1 MFSGRIEIQS
11 PGALPN
17 NLAVDDLPH
26 RQATRNEL
34 LTSLLGRVSAAGI
47 KGAGGRLFIIERR
60 GDGVPIM
67 RRETRE
73 LSGKLPEFRLIAGS
87 ELCVSIPAASLEF
100 LVRPAPAAGRRNRT
114 CAATDAD
121 AAPPSPAAS
130 GAVAGWWPGMI

>member
-60 GDGVPIM
+60 ATVS
-67 RRETRE
+67 R
-73 LSGKLPEFRLIAGS
+73 SCAGKRGS
-87 ELCVSIPAASLEF
+87 
-100 LVRPAPAAGRRNRT
+100 
-114 CAATDAD
+114 
-121 AAPPSPAAS
+121 
-130 GAVAGWWPGMI
+130 